1 MTLDTEKLST
11 YTSLM
16 SKAAAARR
24 ATATNKPMTAAN
36 KARVMDMILDLA
48 ELGSVSVR
56 LNDGGDCIVITVRD
70 ANADFVGD
78 AMAFIRGPYADNCAV
93 FSASEGV
100 RKVVAKRYPRHL
112 ERYET
117 ASQRVMVVIP
127 VPEPQGSS
135 EDVGQ

>member
-1 MTLDTEKLST
+1 
-11 YTSLM
+11 
-16 SKAAAARR
+16 
-24 ATATNKPMTAAN
+24 
-36 KARVMDMILDLA
+36 
-48 ELGSVSVR
+48 VSVR